1 MHMLT
6 KPQVFYDECH
16 KTALGY
22 QTPIYL
28 TQAQIKVPTLCCGN
42 TIVKQHDALSVIDSE
57 ETLELVKEKQTFWLP
72 ISKPVSKIPSV
83 QPEPVL
89 KEIPRELLTICLV
102 KDSFNKIRN
111 HVNDFEN
118 VVTVRTKVTGQ
129 NEGSWGFK
137 DIRKAFD
144 KDVKPFVKTLKDY
157 FHMFDQGLHKEITN
171 MKEVCT
177 QMETEV
183 AKCFVERKS
192 FEIKEKALLL
202 ENDRILELI
211 ISQDLCILLALL
223 AKSKR
228 FFKKRSQ
235 RLSSAK
241 ATKDTQCHKC
251 GRNGHFARD
260 CFSKTSVPSFPSPNQ
275 NHTQHRLSSSSL
287 HKTKSKDFKAKYNKV
302 KAKLAL
308 LSPDASA
315 SKSILVKNKGLI
327 AETSEWD
334 EKDVSCD
341 DNEVMEVK
349 ALMALAEEESVP
361 VYKECARDR
370 EWVQI
375 SIRKH
380 PSTEILKEN
389 KNLRKELN
397 GLKSTTKTWLNS
409 SKQVNQYISEQIPA
423 QKKRI
428 MGVGQ
433 LTEDPSSSGLKDLV
447 FIKSSVDN
455 TKASI
460 PCVERPWLSEVEVAV
475 IDSSETE
482 YDSADESSVCSTF
495 FSLLEK
501 LGDAKSVSGPK
512 AVKKTLMSISTFKAR
527 ALKFNSAPAENSKNV
542 KSTDYLHLATVIKEL
557 NDL

>member
-1 MHMLT
+1 M
-6 KPQVFYDECH
+6 
-16 KTALGY
+16 
-22 QTPIYL
+22 
-28 TQAQIKVPTLCCGN
+28 
-42 TIVKQHDALSVIDSE
+42 
-57 ETLELVKEKQTFWLP
+57 
-72 ISKPVSKIPSV
+72 
-83 QPEPVL
+83 
-89 KEIPRELLTICLV
+89 
-102 KDSFNKIRN
+102 
-111 HVNDFEN
+111 
-118 VVTVRTKVTGQ
+118 
-129 NEGSWGFK
+129 
-137 DIRKAFD
+137 
-144 KDVKPFVKTLKDY
+144 
-157 FHMFDQGLHKEITN
+157 
-171 MKEVCT
+171 
-177 QMETEV
+177 
-183 AKCFVERKS
+183 
-192 FEIKEKALLL
+192 
-202 ENDRILELI
+202 
-211 ISQDLCILLALL
+211 
-223 AKSKR
+223 R

-527 ALKFNSAPAENSKNV
+527 ALKGIINNEPSSAPAQENKKALALKFNSAPAENSKNV